1 MKKILNYISIIMF
14 FSVTVMIGISAVF
27 FQHNASLKSIYEE
40 TGSAAATA
48 KAYLQQNFPFRRNW
62 ESLYSR
68 TAEIMGKRE
77 FGDIYLDSDNER
89 LIRVFSEYDEEQL
102 DENVSAVNAFRKRH
116 SRVSSYIMLAPTASG
131 IYREELPDSIGAI
144 DQQKLIDDIYYD
156 IDAEVTPLDVFNA
169 IYSARDNYVYFRTD
183 PYWTQQGAYEA
194 YSAAVSKLGA
204 QPYTIANY
212 DVDYTR
218 VYYMGELS
226 QQCSVRSVSSDTINA
241 YRCKYGSYI
250 RSTKLLRDKQ
260 TYTKTSVYS
269 MSGLQSDNKYA
280 YFLGANNFKC
290 AQIET
295 TNEDKPS
302 LLMIKSDYA
311 NCFVPFLAPHYSHI
325 TMIDPDMLDDGEVL
339 EDFADPEE
347 YDQILFLYDV
357 ESFCKS
363 DGLEKLTDV
372 SDRS

>member
-27 FQHNASLKSIYEE
+27 FQHNASLKSIHEE
-40 TGSAAATA
+40 TGGALMTA
-48 KAYLQQNFPFRRNW
+48 KIYLQENFPFRRNW

-68 TAEIMGKRE
+68 TAEVLGKRE
-77 FGDIYLDSDNER
+77 FGDIYLDSENER
-89 LIRVFSEYDEEQL
+89 LISVFSEYDGQRL
-102 DENVSAVNAFRKRH
+102 DDNVSAVNAFRKRY
-116 SRVSSYIMLAPTASG
+116 SKVSSYIMLAPTASG
-131 IYREELPDSIGAI
+131 IYRAELPDSIGAL
-144 DQQKLIDDIYYD
+144 DQQKLIDDIYYA

-169 IYSARDNYVYFRTD
+169 LYSARDNYVYFRTD

-194 YSAAVSKLGA
+194 YSAAISKLGA

-218 VYYMGELS
+218 VYYMGGLS
-226 QQCSVRSVSSDTINA
+226 QECGVRSVNADTINA

-250 RSTKLLRDKQ
+250 KSTKILRDRQ

-269 MSGLQSDNKYA
+269 TSGLQSDNKYA
-280 YFLGANNFKC
+280 YFLGASNFKC

-311 NCFVPFLAPHYSHI
+311 NCFVPFLAPHYSRI
-325 TMIDPDMLDDGEVL
+325 TMIDPDMLEEGEVL
-339 EDFADPEE
+339 EDFAAPGE

-357 ESFCKS
+357 ETFCKS
-363 DGLEKLTDV
+363 DGLEKLTGV
-372 SDRS
+372 SAER